1 MALLVPLPNRVIP
14 KDSYL
19 ALDAFPSQEIPKN
32 PKGISANK
40 GNKLAAPPQQ
50 PPFPRVI
57 AQPDAHTHSN
67 HDEGTTNNLPGPPG
81 LLHQEDPTNTP
92 QLYLSLY
99 LELVPLPALI
109 QSDIIPVLPFWALVT
124 FGSYLLFKL
133 GLGVFTF
140 NDVPA
145 AHAELML
152 EIDEAR
158 ADLRKKGVDVD

>member
-1 MALLVPLPNRVIP
+1 MSP
-14 KDSYL
+14 
-19 ALDAFPSQEIPKN
+19 PSMHQFQKLQAN
-32 PKGISANK
+32 SSA
-40 GNKLAAPPQQ
+40 Q
-50 PPFPRVI
+50 
-57 AQPDAHTHSN
+57 
-67 HDEGTTNNLPGPPG
+67 
-81 LLHQEDPTNTP
+81 
-92 QLYLSLY
+92 
-99 LELVPLPALI
+99 
-109 QSDIIPVLPFWALVT
+109 LPFWAIVT

>member
-1 MALLVPLPNRVIP
+1 MTKAQQTISLALLV
-14 KDSYL
+14 S
-19 ALDAFPSQEIPKN
+19 S
-32 PKGISANK
+32 
-40 GNKLAAPPQQ
+40 
-50 PPFPRVI
+50 
-57 AQPDAHTHSN
+57 
-67 HDEGTTNNLPGPPG
+67 
-81 LLHQEDPTNTP
+81 
-92 QLYLSLY
+92 LYLSLY

-109 QSDIIPVLPFWALVT
+109 QSEIIPVLPFWALVT
-124 FGSYLLFKL
+124 FGSYLLFRL